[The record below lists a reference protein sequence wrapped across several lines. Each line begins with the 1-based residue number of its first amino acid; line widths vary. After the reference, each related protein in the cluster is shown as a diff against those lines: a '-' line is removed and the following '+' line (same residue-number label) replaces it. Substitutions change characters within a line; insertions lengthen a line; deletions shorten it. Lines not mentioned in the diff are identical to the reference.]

1 MQSKLYTT
9 LLLSAALH
17 TTASAQ
23 DTSHIS
29 QLNEITVTASK
40 GPQKASETGKVVT
53 ILSHE
58 YLQQNSGKSI
68 ASILNQQTGIVIN
81 GAENNRGTVPNVYMR
96 GASSG
101 NALILI
107 DGLPVNDASQINNT
121 FNLNFITP
129 DLVER
134 IEILRGSQSTLY
146 GSNAVAGV
154 INIITRKNSDKKF
167 GIGANASYGSYRD
180 FQGNVNIHG
189 NVQRFS
195 YLVNYQR
202 EKARGFSDAYDSTHA
217 KGFDNDGFRQNT
229 VFAKLGLTAGKR
241 WNFGYLFNWSNI
253 HQDLDE
259 GRYTDDKDYTSKS
272 KYLLNAFSS
281 EYKFKNGSWHVLYSY
296 QRNER
301 KIVNDSAFLGVG
313 GDAYAR
319 FDSSLFI
326 SNTHQ
331 VESYVNWDVSR
342 RVRLIG
348 GGAFTRSA
356 TEQKDYLVSIY
367 SPGMTTTIL
376 APDSAHTNQTSVY
389 ASLLLHNM
397 EGFNMEL
404 GGRLNYHSLYGNN
417 QTFSFNPSYL
427 INPNHKVFVNIS
439 SAYMVPSLSQLYP
452 AGYGNRDLKP
462 ESTISYEAGYQANVG
477 HDRVD
482 FRVTGFARN
491 TRDLIIFYSDP
502 VTYMG
507 QFINANKQQAYGV
520 EVEGS
525 WRITNTLRLT
535 ANYTYTDGRL
545 TVNQNGKDSSYYN
558 LYRVPKSTVNATLGY
573 QATPALFV
581 SVTGKY
587 VGQRFEQVKPMGDY
601 YTLDLY
607 GEYKFGNLLKIFAG
621 FRNITDYQYFD
632 ILGYNSRRFNF
643 NTGVIF
649 NL

>member
-1 MQSKLYTT
+1 MQFKLYTT
-9 LLLSAALH
+9 LLLSAALY
-17 TTASAQ
+17 TAASAQ
-23 DTSHIS
+23 DTSHVS

-68 ASILNQQTGIVIN
+68 AGILNQQTGIVIN

-319 FDSSLFI
+319 FDSTLFT

-331 VESYVNWDVSR
+331 VESYVNWDVSH

-348 GGAFTRSA
+348 GGAFTSAA

-367 SPGMTTTIL
+367 SPGMTTTVL

-491 TRDLIIFYSDP
+491 THDLIIFYSDP
-502 VTYMG
+502 VTYLG
-507 QFINANKQQAYGV
+507 QFRNANKQQAYGV

-558 LYRVPKSTVNATLGY
+558 LYRVPKSAVNATLGY
-573 QATPALFV
+573 QATPALYV